1 MSFRIEKKIAINQDK
16 FFYFKKFL
24 IDKNF
29 EKIFGDRTI
38 FSCYLDNQILKMY
51 NDSIEGI
58 VPRKKLRL
66 RSYNDLFKNE
76 VFFEKKISSVEG
88 RFKSRK
94 KINNFEEILSKG
106 YFDHEYGVCFPKIII
121 KYTRSYYKKDN
132 LRITI
137 DKKISFS
144 NYSRNLKHIFFYN
157 FDDYDCAEIKCQ
169 NLEEIEKLN
178 LNQFLSIR
186 NSKYCI
192 GMNHILKNSDIYT
205 EPL

>member
-1 MSFRIEKKIAINQDK
+1 MSFRIEKKIAINKDK
-16 FFYFKKFL
+16 FFDLKKFL
-24 IDKNF
+24 I
-29 EKIFGDRTI
+29 EKKFKRIFKDRVI
-38 FSCYLDNQILKMY
+38 YSCYLDNQSLKMY

-58 VPRKKLRL
+58 VPRKKLRI

-76 VFFEKKISSVEG
+76 VFLEKKISSVEG
-88 RFKSRK
+88 RFKSTEQ
-94 KINNFEEILSKG
+94 IQNFDEILQKG
-106 YFDHEYGVCFPKIII
+106 YFDHEYGICFPQIII
-121 KYTRSYYKKDN
+121 RYIRSYFSKNN

-144 NYSRNLKHIFFYN
+144 SYKKSLKNIFFYN

-169 NLEEIEKLN
+169 NLEEIENLN
-178 LNQFLSIR
+178 LNHFLTVR